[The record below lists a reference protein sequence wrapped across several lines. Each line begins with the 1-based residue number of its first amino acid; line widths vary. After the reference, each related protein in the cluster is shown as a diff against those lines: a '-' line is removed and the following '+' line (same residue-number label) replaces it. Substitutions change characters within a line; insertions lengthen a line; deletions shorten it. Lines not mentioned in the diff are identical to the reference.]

1 MRDEIID
8 RILALSDEQMKA
20 LLTLIQQDEEAS
32 RVSKVPLQTSA

>member
-1 MRDEIID
+1 MREEIID

-32 RVSKVPLQTSA
+32 QVSKVPHRTSA